1 MPLTQANPND
11 IRISTIAEQET
22 SVKGLKEKVAGLQ
35 DRVNGYAMLPPDEKS
50 AKREVEK
57 LKAELERLRRKRD
70 GMWEDVTSG

>member
-1 MPLTQANPND
+1 VEEEERVLD
-11 IRISTIAEQET
+11 
-22 SVKGLKEKVAGLQ
+22 LKEKVAELQ
-35 DRVNGYAMLPPDEKS
+35 TQADGYAMLPPDEKA